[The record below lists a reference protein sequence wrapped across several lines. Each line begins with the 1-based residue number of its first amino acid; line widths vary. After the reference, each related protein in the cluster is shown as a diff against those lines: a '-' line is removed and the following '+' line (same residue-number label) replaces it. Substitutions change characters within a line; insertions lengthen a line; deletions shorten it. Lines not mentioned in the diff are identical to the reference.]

1 MATTKLY
8 DCKNCGK
15 TMLVEVF
22 ADEQT
27 TLKIMEQN
35 PYCEVCEQVQKV
47 GMQQVQIKDV
57 KKGDYF
63 RRKPDAKT
71 TYIRGQYDRTEK
83 DYSCIDDMDIN
94 REIFLKGTT
103 KVWVGFTY

>member
-1 MATTKLY
+1 
-8 DCKNCGK
+8 
-15 TMLVEVF
+15 
-22 ADEQT
+22 
-27 TLKIMEQN
+27 MEYFMKRFEDYQ
-35 PYCEVCEQVQKV
+35 EERLL
-47 GMQQVQIKDV
+47 KDV

-71 TYIRGQYDRTEK
+71 VYIRGQYDRTEK

-94 REIFLKGTT
+94 REIFLKGST

>member
-1 MATTKLY
+1 
-8 DCKNCGK
+8 
-15 TMLVEVF
+15 
-22 ADEQT
+22 
-27 TLKIMEQN
+27 ME
-35 PYCEVCEQVQKV
+35 
-47 GMQQVQIKDV
+47 QVQIKDV

-83 DYSCIDDMDIN
+83 DYSCIDDMDMN
-94 REIFLKGTT
+94 REIFLKGST

>member
-1 MATTKLY
+1 
-8 DCKNCGK
+8 
-15 TMLVEVF
+15 
-22 ADEQT
+22 
-27 TLKIMEQN
+27 MEQN
-35 PYCEVCEQVQKV
+35 CWNSKKILYRGESNAGYEDY
-47 GMQQVQIKDV
+47 MEQVQIKDV

-71 TYIRGQYDRTEK
+71 VYIRGQYDRTEK

-94 REIFLKGTT
+94 REIFLKGST

>member
-1 MATTKLY
+1 
-8 DCKNCGK
+8 
-15 TMLVEVF
+15 MLVEVF

-47 GMQQVQIKDV
+47 GMQQVQIKDL
-57 KKGDYF
+57 KKGDVF
-63 RRKPDAKT
+63 RRKADAKT
-71 TYIRGQYDRTEK
+71 VYVKGAYVRYNGWNR
-83 DYSCIDDMDIN
+83 YSCFVYMDIN

-103 KVWVGFTY
+103 KVWKGFTF